1 MIRLLFLSLIDT
13 VNTNRMVVRF
23 VGVLIVLLLSTV
35 LVHAQERCGTVPYMQ
50 NLFEKKNIKQD
61 TEQFEQWLQTKIAQR
76 KQRMQAQRQQGAPY
90 KIPVVVHVI
99 HNGEP
104 VGTGVN
110 ISDAQILSQIEVLN
124 KDFQRANTDA
134 NLTPGDFLPVA
145 AGFDIEFVLAKQTPE
160 GLPTTGIVRKNG
172 ERFSWPPFDPAL
184 NAVSYW
190 PSRDYLN
197 IWVTRL
203 GSGFL
208 GYAQFPISTL
218 PGLEDINEDDTLAT
232 TDGVVVN
239 YQEFGVG
246 SANPQ
251 YNLGRTTTHE
261 VGHFLGLRHIW
272 GDSFGCSPDDYVTD
286 TPVQGTETYGCDG
299 LNHPEADGCS
309 LMKMFQNYMD
319 YTDDLCMNLFT
330 QGQVD
335 RMITILE
342 DTDVPRR
349 NSLLTSHGLEDPVCG
364 ANPPVDIQITSM
376 TQPGPVTC
384 NDQPEVI
391 IGIKNLSC
399 PIITSTKVE
408 YRVNGGSIQ
417 SSIISGLSIYSTTE
431 TLLSIGTVD
440 LVNGE
445 NSIEVRI
452 ALVNGEA
459 DDNAANSDTV
469 ITIIQNTNSD
479 FIPLRETFDNN
490 SLNSWSVANPQ
501 DGILWN
507 LEEIDNQYTARF
519 PTPTG
524 VSGEKSWLVSPVLSF
539 TNATEA
545 SLFFDVSYQWD
556 GVSNDRLQILAS
568 TDCGDSYFIPTPNFD
583 LQGNALSSNG
593 TQKYLSLTSL
603 AGFTDVRI
611 AFVATS
617 AQGNNIY
624 VDNIEF
630 FVFDDPFPIDP
641 ENKPFAI
648 YWGSDGGAMI
658 TFNLSERQDVGYFL
672 CDMMGRQI
680 SNALL
685 PDMLNQTIPI
695 SGISSPGIYIVRL
708 QIGNK
713 FYPTKVYLSP

>member
-1 MIRLLFLSLIDT
+1 
-13 VNTNRMVVRF
+13 MVVRF
-23 VGVLIVLLLSTV
+23 VGILIVLLLSKM
-35 LVHAQERCGTVPYMQ
+35 LAQAQERCGTVPYMQ

-61 TEQFEQWLQTKIAQR
+61 TEQFERWLQTKISQR
-76 KQRMQAQRQQGAPY
+76 KLRLQAQRQQGAPY

-99 HNGEP
+99 FSDLSPGVPEP
-104 VGTGVN
+104 IGVGTN

-134 NLTPGDFLPVA
+134 VLTPGDFLPVA

-160 GLPTTGIVRKNG
+160 GLPTTGIVRVNG
-172 ERFSWPPFDPAL
+172 GRSSWAPFDEEL

-190 PSRDYLN
+190 PAQDYLN

-203 GSGFL
+203 GNSFL
-208 GYAQFPISTL
+208 GYAQFPYSNSI
-218 PGLEDINEDDTLAT
+218 PGLIGQSDDIAE
-232 TDGVVVN
+232 TDGVVIDFQV
-239 YQEFGVG
+239 FGVG
-246 SANPQ
+246 ASNPD

-261 VGHFLGLRHIW
+261 VGHFFGLRHIW
-272 GDSFGCSPDDYVTD
+272 GDSPDCIIDDYVSD
-286 TPVQGTETYGCDG
+286 TPVQENETYGCE
-299 LNHPEADGCS
+299 LHPSGDACS
-309 LMKMFQNYMD
+309 SIKMFQNYMD

-335 RMITILE
+335 RMIAILE
-342 DTDVPRR
+342 DTDIPRR
-349 NSLLTSHGLEDPVCG
+349 NSLFTSHGLEDPVCG
-364 ANPPVDIQITSM
+364 TDPPVDIQITYI

-384 NDQPEVI
+384 NDTPVLAI
-391 IGIKNLSC
+391 SIKNLSC
-399 PIITSTKVE
+399 PIITSAKVE
-408 YRVNGGSIQ
+408 YRVNEGSLQ
-417 SSIISGLSIYSTTE
+417 STTLTGLNVLPTAE
-431 TLLSIGTVD
+431 TLLSVGTVN
-440 LVNGE
+440 LAEGE

-469 ITIIQNTNSD
+469 ITIIHSTNSD

-490 SLNSWSVANPQ
+490 SLNSWPVANPQ

-507 LEEIDNQYTARF
+507 LEEINNQYSARF

-524 VSGEKSWLVSPVLSF
+524 LSGEKSWLVSPVLSF
-539 TNATEA
+539 SNTIEA

-568 TDCGDSYFIPTPNFD
+568 TDCGDTYFIPTPEFD
-583 LQGNALSSNG
+583 LQGNALNSNG
-593 TQKYLSLTSL
+593 NQKYLSLTSL

-617 AQGNNIY
+617 EQGNNIY

-630 FVFDDPFPIDP
+630 FVSDDPFPIDP

-695 SGISSPGIYIVRL
+695 SGINSPGIYIVRL